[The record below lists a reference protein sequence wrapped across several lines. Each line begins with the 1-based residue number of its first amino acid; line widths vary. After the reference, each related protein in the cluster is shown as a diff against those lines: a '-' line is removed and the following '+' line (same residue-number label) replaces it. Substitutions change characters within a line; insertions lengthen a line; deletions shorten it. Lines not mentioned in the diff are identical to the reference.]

1 MGKNFK
7 INKYVIFDFV
17 MIFIGCFI
25 ASLGVNLFLVN
36 AKLLSG
42 GATGIALMLQ
52 YLFDIPSGISVFLI
66 NIPLFFVSYKF
77 LNKKF
82 TIYSGVGMLSL
93 SICLIITKPFSVLTS
108 HINDL
113 LLNCI
118 YGGVL
123 CGLGY
128 GLVFSRNGSTGG
140 TDIITML
147 LRKNYPN
154 LEIGKLSFAIN
165 CIIVFIGAIIFDLSK
180 ALYTLFSMFSQGT
193 VVDKVINGFYSK
205 KLLLII
211 SEKEEDIIK
220 YVIKDM
226 NRGVTSLVAEGE
238 YTHKLK
244 KMLYIAVTASQM
256 VHLKN
261 KILRIDP
268 KAFITIID
276 VSEVNGKGFYK
287 I

>member
-1 MGKNFK
+1 MLHKFS
-7 INKYVIFDFV
+7 INTHMILDF
-17 MIFIGCFI
+17 IFIFLGCII

-36 AKLLSG
+36 AQLLSG
-42 GATGIALMLQ
+42 GATGVALILQ
-52 YLFDIPSGISVFLI
+52 YLSEIPSGISVFII
-66 NIPLFFVSYKF
+66 NIPLFFLSYK
-77 LNKKF
+77 
-82 TIYSGVGMLSL
+82 MLSKRFTLYTAIGMISL
-93 SICLIITKPFSVLTS
+93 SVALIITKPLS
-108 HINDL
+108 HLIKVEDIL
-113 LLNCI
+113 LYCI

-140 TDIITML
+140 TDIITMVV
-147 LRKNYPN
+147 RKKFSNF
-154 LEIGKLSFAIN
+154 EIGKLSFSIN
-165 CIIVFIGAIIFDLSK
+165 CVIIFIGALIFGLPK
-180 ALYTLFSMFSQGT
+180 ALYTLISIFVQGAI
-193 VVDKVINGFYSK
+193 VDKVINGFNSK
-205 KLLLII
+205 KLLLILT
-211 SEKEEDIIK
+211 EKEDDIIQ

-226 NRGVTSLVAEGE
+226 NRGVTSLIAEGE

-244 KMLYIAVTASQM
+244 KMLYIAVTSSQM
-256 VHLKN
+256 VHLKS